1 MKIDASIV
9 FLCEFPLLKERVR
22 TFNSYFYE
30 HFHIVIYHE
39 VLTVS
44 VLDKIQ
50 GRNQRNHI
58 VEYYQHT
65 RYTLRNASTVSLFN
79 GLLRGIKVTPKS
91 HKPS

>member
-9 FLCEFPLLKERVR
+9 FLCEFPLLKEHVR
-22 TFNSYFYE
+22 SFNSYFYE

-50 GRNQRNHI
+50 RN
-58 VEYYQHT
+58 
-65 RYTLRNASTVSLFN
+65 
-79 GLLRGIKVTPKS
+79 G
-91 HKPS
+91 